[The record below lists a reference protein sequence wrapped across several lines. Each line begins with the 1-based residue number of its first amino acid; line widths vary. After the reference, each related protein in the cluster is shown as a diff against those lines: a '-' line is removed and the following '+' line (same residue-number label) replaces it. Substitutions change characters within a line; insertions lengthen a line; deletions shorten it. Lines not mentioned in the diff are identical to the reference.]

1 MLFCTLMFRCKF
13 RAVWKAG
20 AGLLLVTPLFA
31 QNASTVT
38 GQYRDT
44 AARLIDAS
52 LADQGGME
60 KLAYLC
66 DRIGHRLSG
75 SPALDKAIAWAAAQ
89 MKADGL
95 TNVVTPRVKVPHWV
109 RGNESAALVE
119 PVAHPLH
126 ILGLGESV
134 ATPRKGITAEVVPVS
149 SFEELDKKGRAGIA
163 GKIVLFNVP
172 FESYNR
178 TVIYRTAGPSRA
190 ARLGAVAALVR
201 SITPVSLQ
209 SPHTGALE
217 YADGFPKI
225 PAAAVTIEDALLIQ
239 RLVDAGNSV
248 VVHLEMEAH
257 MLPDAD
263 SANVI
268 GEIPGRERPDE
279 VVVIGGHLDS
289 WDVGAGAQ
297 DDGSGCITAL
307 EAAHIIHA
315 LGLKPRRTLRVVFW
329 TNEENGGAG
338 GEAYRKWAGE
348 AVKNHVAA
356 IEMDG
361 GAEKPVG
368 FGVSSG
374 GDLQGLLERLREIGA
389 LLDRIDAGS
398 IQPGG
403 GGADIAPIM
412 SDGVP
417 GLALRTVGTHYFD
430 WHHSSADTT
439 DKVNLED
446 LRANIAA
453 MAVMAYVLA
462 DMPEPLRTIT
472 SSTR

>member
-1 MLFCTLMFRCKF
+1 M
-13 RAVWKAG
+13 
-20 AGLLLVTPLFA
+20 P
-31 QNASTVT
+31 
-38 GQYRDT
+38 
-44 AARLIDAS
+44 
-52 LADQGGME
+52 
-60 KLAYLC
+60 
-66 DRIGHRLSG
+66 
-75 SPALDKAIAWAAAQ
+75 
-89 MKADGL
+89 
-95 TNVVTPRVKVPHWV
+95 
-109 RGNESAALVE
+109 
-119 PVAHPLH
+119 
-126 ILGLGESV
+126 
-134 ATPRKGITAEVVPVS
+134 
-149 SFEELDKKGRAGIA
+149 
-163 GKIVLFNVP
+163 
-172 FESYNR
+172 
-178 TVIYRTAGPSRA
+178 
-190 ARLGAVAALVR
+190 
-201 SITPVSLQ
+201 
-209 SPHTGALE
+209 
-217 YADGFPKI
+217 
-225 PAAAVTIEDALLIQ
+225 
-239 RLVDAGNSV
+239 RLVDAGSPV

-279 VVVIGGHLDS
+279 IVVIGGHLDS

-315 LGLKPRRTLRVVFW
+315 LGLTPRRTLRVVFW

-338 GEAYRKWAGE
+338 GEAYRAWAGDT
-348 AVKNHVAA
+348 VRNHVAA

-368 FGVSSG
+368 FGLSSSG
-374 GDLQGLLERLREIGA
+374 DMGSMLGRVREIGA
-389 LLDRIDAGS
+389 LLERVDAAS

-412 SDGVP
+412 MDGVP

-430 WHHSSADTT
+430 WHHSRADTT
-439 DKVNLED
+439 DKVKLED

-462 DMPEPLRTIT
+462 DMPGPLRAVS

>member
-1 MLFCTLMFRCKF
+1 MFRF
-13 RAVWKAG
+13 GFLAVWKAG
-20 AGLLLVTPLFA
+20 AAVLLAVSLFA
-31 QNASTVT
+31 QNAGTVT
-38 GQYRDT
+38 EQYRES
-44 AARLIDAS
+44 ASKLIDAALS
-52 LADQGGME
+52 DQGGME
-60 KLAYLC
+60 KLSYLC
-66 DRIGHRLSG
+66 DRIGNRLSG
-75 SPALDKAIAWAAAQ
+75 SPALEKAVAWAAAQ

-95 TNVVTPRVKVPHWV
+95 TNIVTPRVKVPHWV
-109 RGNESAALVE
+109 RGNESASLLE
-119 PVAHPLH
+119 PVNKPLT
-126 ILGLGESV
+126 ILGLGGSI
-134 ATPRKGITAEVVPVS
+134 ATPKDGITAEVVPVS
-149 SFEELDKKGRAGIA
+149 SFEDLEKKGRAAIE

-172 FESYNR
+172 YEGYNR
-178 TVIYRTAGPSRA
+178 TVVYRTTGPSRA

-201 SITPVSLQ
+201 SVTPISLQ

-239 RLVDAGNSV
+239 RVVDAGNPV
-248 VVHLEMEAH
+248 TAHLEMEAH
-257 MLPDAD
+257 LLPDAD

-297 DDGSGCITAL
+297 DDGSGCVTAL

-315 LGLKPRRTLRVVFW
+315 LGLTPRRTLRVVFW

-338 GEAYRKWAGE
+338 GEAYRAWAGDTI
-348 AVKNHVAA
+348 KNHVAA

-361 GAEKPVG
+361 GAEKPTG
-368 FGVSSG
+368 FGLSAN
-374 GDLQGLLERLREIGA
+374 GDLQGLLGRVREIGA
-389 LLDRIDAGS
+389 LLDRVDAGS

-412 SDGVP
+412 VDGVP

-430 WHHSSADTT
+430 WHHSRADTT
-439 DKVNLED
+439 DKVKLED

-462 DMPEPLRTIT
+462 DMPLPLRQVT